1 MTEAIRT
8 FRQYIEL
15 NVAFDNEQ
23 KAREVWPVLYENDI
37 GLKGYEHSKFHFNN
51 FTGQSTKKVVS
62 VTSLLCDEPYQMD
75 SWPPGN
81 TALLNRLIGV
91 GNWSRETITI
101 PNYATREFVPA
112 QFAIRERVFTGTDLS
127 SWFSSDIEDGVEFYH
142 DLRFRKGEQSA
153 NIYSMT
159 ISRKRGGPSGFIS
172 GLVFKVQISSQ
183 DQTLLDGCEDLVND
197 LILNTIVKACQE
209 VGPITH
215 SLSCKGEIEV
225 EKAVSCN
232 RFSVTVDDSQ
242 EEEE

>member
-1 MTEAIRT
+1 MSEAVRT

-15 NVAFDNEQ
+15 NVVFDNEK
-23 KAREVWPVLYENDI
+23 KAREVWPILYENDI
-37 GLKGYEHSKFHFNN
+37 GLKGYEHNKFHFNN

-62 VTSLLCDEPYQMD
+62 VTSLLSDEPYQMD
-75 SWPPGN
+75 SWPVGN

-91 GNWSRETITI
+91 GNWSKETITI
-101 PNYATREFVPA
+101 PNYDTKEFRPA
-112 QFAIRERVFTGTDLS
+112 QFGIRERVFTGTDLS
-127 SWFSSDIEDGVEFYH
+127 SWYASDVEDAVEFYN
-142 DLRFRKGEQSA
+142 DLRFRKGDQSA
-153 NIYSMT
+153 NIYNMQMT
-159 ISRKRGGPSGFIS
+159 VKRCMPAGFIS

-232 RFSVTVDDSQ
+232 RFSVTVDDSS